1 MRKEYSVDLE
11 LFDDIKHTNI
21 LYIQGDS
28 EVYPLTINLRKHGMP
43 FDLTGKTATLTVT
56 KMSGAVVVGEC
67 EIKDIDGV
75 LVYNF
80 KGNEITEGGKVS
92 VLVQVYEGN
101 KRLTFQEFVFHVKST
116 NDLNDSIKVTDE
128 FNVLTDLIDSVENI
142 GDWKDYKIELED

>member
-21 LYIQGDS
+21 LYVQGDS

-116 NDLNDSIKVTDE
+116 KDLNESIKVTDE

>member
-21 LYIQGDS
+21 IYIQGDS

-67 EIKDIDGV
+67 EVKDINGV
-75 LVYNF
+75 LIYNF
-80 KGNEITEGGKVS
+80 KGNEITEAGKVRA
-92 VLVQVYEGN
+92 LVQVYEGD

-116 NDLNDSIKVTDE
+116 KNLNESIKATDE
-128 FNVLTDLIDSVENI
+128 FNVLTDLIEKTGNLEE
-142 GDWKDYKIELED
+142 WKDYKIEIEE

>member
-11 LFDDIKHTNI
+11 LFDNIKHTNI

-28 EVYPLTINLRKHGMP
+28 EVYPLTINLRKHAMP

-67 EIKDIDGV
+67 EVKDINGV
-75 LVYNF
+75 LIYNF

-92 VLVQVYEGN
+92 ALVQVYEGN

-116 NDLNDSIKVTDE
+116 KDLNESIKATDE

-142 GDWKDYKIELED
+142 GDWKDYKIEIEE

>member
-11 LFDDIKHTNI
+11 LFDNIKHTNI
-21 LYIQGDS
+21 LYVQGDS

-92 VLVQVYEGN
+92 ALVQVYDGN

-116 NDLNDSIKVTDE
+116 KDLNESIKVTDE

>member
-11 LFDDIKHTNI
+11 LFENIKHTNI
-21 LYIQGDS
+21 LYVQGDS

-75 LVYNF
+75 LAYNF

-92 VLVQVYEGN
+92 ALVQVYEGN
-101 KRLTFQEFVFHVKST
+101 KRLTFQEFVFHVKPT
-116 NDLNDSIKVTDE
+116 KDLNESIKATDE

>member
-11 LFDDIKHTNI
+11 LFENIKHTNI
-21 LYIQGDS
+21 LYVQGDS

-56 KMSGAVVVGEC
+56 KLSGAVVVGEC

-92 VLVQVYEGN
+92 ALVQVYEGN
-101 KRLTFQEFVFHVKST
+101 KRLTFQEFVFHVKGT
-116 NDLNDSIKVTDE
+116 KDLNESIKATDE

>member
-11 LFDDIKHTNI
+11 LFDNIKHTNI
-21 LYIQGDS
+21 LYVQGDS

-116 NDLNDSIKVTDE
+116 KDLNESIKVTDE

>member
-92 VLVQVYEGN
+92 ALVQVYEGN

-116 NDLNDSIKVTDE
+116 KDLNESIKATNE
-128 FNVLTDLIDSVENI
+128 FNILTDLIEKTGNLEE
-142 GDWKDYKIELED
+142 WKDYKIEIEE

>member
-11 LFDDIKHTNI
+11 LFDNIKHTNI
-21 LYIQGDS
+21 LYVQGDS
-28 EVYPLTINLRKHGMP
+28 KVYPLTINLRKHAMP

-67 EIKDIDGV
+67 EVKDINGV
-75 LVYNF
+75 LIYNF

-92 VLVQVYEGN
+92 ALVQVYEGN

-116 NDLNDSIKVTDE
+116 KDLNESIKATNE
-128 FNVLTDLIDSVENI
+128 FNILTDLIEKTGNLEE
-142 GDWKDYKIELED
+142 WEDYKIEIEE

>member
-11 LFDDIKHTNI
+11 LFDNIKHTNI
-21 LYIQGDS
+21 LYVQGDS

-101 KRLTFQEFVFHVKST
+101 KRLTFQEFVFHVKSAK
-116 NDLNDSIKVTDE
+116 DLNESIKVTDE

>member
-1 MRKEYSVDLE
+1 MKKEYSVDLE
-11 LFDDIKHTNI
+11 LFENIKNTNI
-21 LYIQGDS
+21 LYVQGDS
-28 EVYPLTINLRKHGMP
+28 KVYPLTINLRKHAMP

-67 EIKDIDGV
+67 EIKDTDGV

-80 KGNEITEGGKVS
+80 KGNELNEQGKVKA
-92 VLVQVYEGN
+92 LIQVYEGN
-101 KRLTFQEFVFHVKST
+101 KRLTFQEFVFHVKGT
-116 NDLNDSIKVTDE
+116 KDLNESIKATDE

>member
-11 LFDDIKHTNI
+11 LFENIKHTNI
-21 LYIQGDS
+21 LYVQGDS
-28 EVYPLTINLRKHGMP
+28 EVYPLTINLRKHNMS

-67 EIKDIDGV
+67 EVKDVDGV
-75 LVYNF
+75 LIYEF
-80 KGNEITEGGKVS
+80 KGNEINEQGKVNA
-92 VLVQVYEGN
+92 LVQVYTGN
-101 KRLTFQEFVFHVKST
+101 KRLTFQEFVFHVKGMK
-116 NDLNDSIKVTDE
+116 DLNESIKATDE

>member
-21 LYIQGDS
+21 LYVQGDS

-75 LVYNF
+75 LIYRF
-80 KGNEITEGGKVS
+80 KGNEINEQGKVS
-92 VLVQVYEGN
+92 ALVQVYEGV
-101 KRLTFQEFVFHVKST
+101 KRLTFQEFVFHVKGT
-116 NDLNDSIKVTDE
+116 KDLNESIKATDE
-128 FNVLTDLIDSVENI
+128 FNILTDLIDSVENI

>member
-11 LFDDIKHTNI
+11 LFDDIKHTSI
-21 LYIQGDS
+21 LYVQGDS

-80 KGNEITEGGKVS
+80 KGNEITEGAKLS
-92 VLVQVYEGN
+92 ALVQVYEGN
-101 KRLTFQEFVFHVKST
+101 KRLTFQEFVFHVKGT
-116 NDLNDSIKVTDE
+116 KDLNESIKATDE